1 MPGCIAEVFAANN
14 EQRIPDLD
22 ATHGRVVSKEY
33 FAALMMEKLTEELIL
48 KQEDVEAQA
57 IGDHLLTNAVLNI
70 KTHCRNSTTV
80 SRTKANMTAV
90 FSVYKAIFVG
100 KYAHSYVR
108 CCYLK

>member
-1 MPGCIAEVFAANN
+1 
-14 EQRIPDLD
+14 
-22 ATHGRVVSKEY
+22 
-33 FAALMMEKLTEELIL
+33 MMEKLTEELIL

-90 FSVYKAIFVG
+90 FSVYTEPRQPPGSRRAD
-100 KYAHSYVR
+100 VR
-108 CCYLK
+108 